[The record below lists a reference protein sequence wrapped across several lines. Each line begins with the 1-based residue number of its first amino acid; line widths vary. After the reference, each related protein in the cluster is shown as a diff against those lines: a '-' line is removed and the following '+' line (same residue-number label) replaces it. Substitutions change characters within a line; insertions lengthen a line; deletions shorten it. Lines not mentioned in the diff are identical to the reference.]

1 MCQTLE
7 SHLMLMV
14 CLKMDSSLCPAET
27 FRFMQTGHQAD
38 SLDLC
43 PSLDVPAKQN
53 KLSHNCLFQELC
65 ESLCFDCLLCWERM
79 PKLKETYLQIRERNA
94 REIRQRTREKVRA
107 LQGDQELV
115 VVEDLPAVPIVVA
128 QQSYLVP
135 FLVCLIIILVLVNLL
150 LWQFTLLSRQV

>member
-1 MCQTLE
+1 
-7 SHLMLMV
+7 
-14 CLKMDSSLCPAET
+14 
-27 FRFMQTGHQAD
+27 MQTGHQAD

-53 KLSHNCLFQELC
+53 KLSHNCLFQDLY
-65 ESLCFDCLLCWERM
+65 ESLCFLSVSFVVERM

-107 LQGDQELV
+107 LQRDQELV
-115 VVEDLPAVPIVVA
+115 VIEDLPVVPIVVA
-128 QQSYLVP
+128 QQSYLIP
-135 FLVCLIIILVLVNLL
+135 ILVCLIIILILVNLL

>member
-1 MCQTLE
+1 
-7 SHLMLMV
+7 MLMV

-27 FRFMQTGHQAD
+27 IRFMQTGHQAD

-43 PSLDVPAKQN
+43 PSFDVPAKQN

-65 ESLCFDCLLCWERM
+65 ESLCFDCLLCCARM

-107 LQGDQELV
+107 LQRDQELV
-115 VVEDLPAVPIVVA
+115 FVEDLPVVPIVVA
-128 QQSYLVP
+128 QQSYLIP
-135 FLVCLIIILVLVNLL
+135 FLVCVIIILVLVNLL
-150 LWQFTLLSRQV
+150 LWQSTYLSRQV

>member
-1 MCQTLE
+1 
-7 SHLMLMV
+7 MLMV
-14 CLKMDSSLCPAET
+14 CLKMDSSVCPAET
-27 FRFMQTGHQAD
+27 IRFMQTGHQAD

-65 ESLCFDCLLCWERM
+65 ESLCFDCLLCGERM

-107 LQGDQELV
+107 LHQDQELV
-115 VVEDLPAVPIVVA
+115 VVEDLPVVPIVVA
-128 QQSYLVP
+128 QQSHLVP
-135 FLVCLIIILVLVNLL
+135 FLVCLIIILILVNLL
-150 LWQFTLLSRQV
+150 LWQITFLSRQV